1 LIKFQHVSGYGNI
14 APKTNWGRIVT
25 MFYAIFGM
33 PLFLMW
39 ASQMGTFLAQ
49 TFQFLYSNVC
59 CALCR
64 AGKRRRAAQVKD
76 LDIISLA
83 F

>member
-1 LIKFQHVSGYGNI
+1 
-14 APKTNWGRIVT
+14 VT
-25 MFYAIFGM
+25 IFYAIFGM

-49 TFQFLYSNVC
+49 TFQFFYSNVC

-64 AGKRRRAAQVKD
+64 AGRRRRAAAQVTYF
-76 LDIISLA
+76 S